1 MQMNKTIFITGAAKR
16 IGKEIALTFK
26 EMGWNII
33 IHYNSSKQNA
43 DDLAEE
49 INRDNPNSAK
59 TVQGNLDVKE
69 DIEKIL
75 DEIHNFFPSID
86 LLINNASTF
95 YPTPIEEISEDHWN
109 KLIGSNLKGPLFL
122 IQGLK
127 EKLKASKGSIIN
139 ITDTN
144 LTKGVANYSIYS
156 AAKAGLEAVTK
167 GLARELAPDIKV
179 NAIAPGAMLE
189 PPDVEWTDEQ
199 KDIVIQSIPLK
210 RMGSEKDIAEA
221 VKFLASSEYITGQII
236 KVDGGRSL

>member
-1 MQMNKTIFITGAAKR
+1 MNKTIFITGAARR
-16 IGKEIALTFK
+16 IGKEIALTFS

-33 IHYNSSKQNA
+33 IHYNSSKKDAN
-43 DDLAEE
+43 DLAEQ
-49 INRDNPNSAK
+49 INSVNPDSAK
-59 TVQGNLDVKE
+59 TVQGNLDIKE

-75 DEIHNFFPSID
+75 NDIENFFPSID

-95 YPTPIEEISEDHWN
+95 YPTPIEEISEDHWDN
-109 KLIGSNLKGPLFL
+109 LIGSNLKGPLFL
-122 IQGLK
+122 IKGLK
-127 EKLKASKGSIIN
+127 EKLKVSKGSIIN

-144 LTKGVANYSIYS
+144 LLKGIANYSIYS
-156 AAKAGLEAVTK
+156 AAKAGLEAITK

-189 PPDVEWTDEQ
+189 PPGVEWTEEQ
-199 KDIVIQSIPLK
+199 KNNVIKSIPLN

-221 VKFLASSEYITGQII
+221 VKFLTFSEYITGQII

>member
-1 MQMNKTIFITGAAKR
+1 MNKTIFITGAAKR

-26 EMGWNII
+26 ELGWNII
-33 IHYNSSKQNA
+33 IHYNSSKNDA
-43 DDLAEE
+43 DNLADQ
-49 INRDNPNSAK
+49 INKDNPNSAK

-69 DIEKIL
+69 DVQKIL
-75 DEIHNFFPSID
+75 NEVNDAFPSID

-95 YPTPIEEISEDHWN
+95 YPTPIDEISEDHWD

-127 EKLKASKGSIIN
+127 EKLKKSNGSIIN

-156 AAKAGLEAVTK
+156 AAKAGLEAITK
-167 GLARELAPDIKV
+167 GLARELAPEIKV

-189 PPDVEWTDEQ
+189 PPDVTWTEEQ
-199 KDIVIQSIPLK
+199 KNKVIETIPLK
-210 RMGSEKDIAEA
+210 RMGSEKDIANA
-221 VKFLASSEYITGQII
+221 VKFLANSEYITGQTI

>member
-1 MQMNKTIFITGAAKR
+1 MNKTIFITGAAKR

-26 EMGWNII
+26 ELGWNII
-33 IHYNSSKQNA
+33 IHYNSSKSDA
-43 DDLAEE
+43 DNLADQ
-49 INRDNPNSAK
+49 INKDNPNSAK

-69 DIEKIL
+69 DVQKIIN
-75 DEIHNFFPSID
+75 EVNNSFPSID

-95 YPTPIEEISEDHWN
+95 YPTPIDEISEDHWE

-127 EKLKASKGSIIN
+127 ENLKKSNGSIIN

-156 AAKAGLEAVTK
+156 AAKAGLEAITK
-167 GLARELAPDIKV
+167 GLARELAPEIKV

-189 PPDVEWTDEQ
+189 PPDVTWTEEQ
-199 KDIVIQSIPLK
+199 KNKVIENIPLK
-210 RMGSEKDIAEA
+210 RMGSEKDIANA
-221 VKFLASSEYITGQII
+221 VKFLANSEYITGQTI
-236 KVDGGRSL
+236 KVDLSLIHI

>member
-1 MQMNKTIFITGAAKR
+1 MNKTIFITGAAKR

-26 EMGWNII
+26 ELGWNII
-33 IHYNSSKQNA
+33 IHYNSSKSDA
-43 DDLAEE
+43 DNLADQ
-49 INRDNPNSAK
+49 INKDNPNSAK

-69 DIEKIL
+69 DIQKIIN
-75 DEIHNFFPSID
+75 EVNNSFPSID

-95 YPTPIEEISEDHWN
+95 YPTPIDEISEDHWE

-127 EKLKASKGSIIN
+127 KNLKKSNGSIIN

-156 AAKAGLEAVTK
+156 AAKAGLEAITK
-167 GLARELAPDIKV
+167 GLARELAPEIKV

-189 PPDVEWTDEQ
+189 PPDVTWTEEQ
-199 KDIVIQSIPLK
+199 KNKVIETIPLK
-210 RMGSEKDIAEA
+210 RMGSEKDIANA
-221 VKFLASSEYITGQII
+221 VKFLANSEYITGQTI

>member
-1 MQMNKTIFITGAAKR
+1 MNKTIFITGAAKR
-16 IGKEIALTFK
+16 IGKEIALVFK
-26 EMGWNII
+26 ELGWNII
-33 IHYNSSKQNA
+33 IHYNSSKEEA
-43 DDLAEE
+43 DNLANQ
-49 INRDNPNSAK
+49 INKDNPNSAK

-69 DIEKIL
+69 DVQKIL
-75 DEIHNFFPSID
+75 NEVNDAFPSID

-95 YPTPIEEISEDHWN
+95 YPTPIDEISEDHWD

-127 EKLKASKGSIIN
+127 EKLKRSNGSIIN

-167 GLARELAPDIKV
+167 GLARELAPEIKV

-189 PPDVEWTDEQ
+189 PPDVTWTEEQ
-199 KDIVIQSIPLK
+199 KNKVIESIPLK
-210 RMGSEKDIAEA
+210 RMGSEKDIANA
-221 VKFLASSEYITGQII
+221 VKFLAHSEYITGQII

>member
-1 MQMNKTIFITGAAKR
+1 MNKTIFITGAAKR

-26 EMGWNII
+26 ELGWNII
-33 IHYNSSKQNA
+33 IHYNSSKNDA
-43 DDLAEE
+43 DNLADQ
-49 INRDNPNSAK
+49 INKDNPNSAK

-69 DIEKIL
+69 DVQKIL
-75 DEIHNFFPSID
+75 NEVNDAFPSID

-95 YPTPIEEISEDHWN
+95 YPTPIDEISEDHWK

-127 EKLKASKGSIIN
+127 EKLKKSNGSIIN

-144 LTKGVANYSIYS
+144 LTKGVANYSKYS
-156 AAKAGLEAVTK
+156 AAKAGLEAISK
-167 GLARELAPDIKV
+167 GLARELAPEIKV

-189 PPDVEWTDEQ
+189 PPDVSWTEEQ
-199 KDIVIQSIPLK
+199 KNKVIETIPLK
-210 RMGSEKDIAEA
+210 RMGSEKDIANA
-221 VKFLASSEYITGQII
+221 VKFLANSEYITGQTI

>member
-1 MQMNKTIFITGAAKR
+1 MNKTILITGAAKR

-26 EMGWNII
+26 ELGWNII
-33 IHYNSSKQNA
+33 IHYNSSKKDA
-43 DDLAEE
+43 DDLADQ
-49 INRDNPNSAK
+49 INKDNPDSAK

-75 DEIHNFFPSID
+75 NEVGEMFPTID
-86 LLINNASTF
+86 LLVNNASAF
-95 YPTPIEEISEDHWN
+95 YPTPIDEISENNWEE
-109 KLIGSNLKGPLFL
+109 LIGSNLKGPLFL

-144 LTKGVANYSIYS
+144 LIKGVANYSIYS

-167 GLARELAPDIKV
+167 GLARELAPEIKV

-189 PPDVEWTDEQ
+189 PTDIKWTDE
-199 KDIVIQSIPLK
+199 KRDKVIKTIPLN
-210 RMGSEKDIAEA
+210 RMGSEKDIANTVE
-221 VKFLASSEYITGQII
+221 FLAHSKYITGQII
-236 KVDGGRSL
+236 KVDGGKSL

>member
-1 MQMNKTIFITGAAKR
+1 MNKTVFITGAAKR
-16 IGKEIALTFK
+16 IGKEIALSFK
-26 EMGWNII
+26 ELGWNII
-33 IHYNSSKQNA
+33 IHYNSSKEDALN
-43 DDLAEE
+43 LAKE
-49 INRDNPNSAK
+49 INNANKNTAI

-69 DIEKIL
+69 DVNAIIKEVL
-75 DEIHNFFPSID
+75 DAFPSVD

-95 YPTPIEEISEDHWN
+95 YPTPIDDISEEHWE
-109 KLIGSNLKGPLFL
+109 KLVGSNLKGPLFL

-127 EKLKASKGSIIN
+127 QKLKESKGSIIN

-144 LTKGVANYSIYS
+144 LSKGVANYSIYS
-156 AAKAGLEAVTK
+156 AAKAGLESITK
-167 GLARELAPDIKV
+167 GLARELAPEIKV

-221 VKFLASSEYITGQII
+221 VNFLAHSQYITGQII

>member
-1 MQMNKTIFITGAAKR
+1 MNKTIFITGAAKR
-16 IGKEIALTFK
+16 IGKEIVLTFK
-26 EMGWNII
+26 ELGWNII
-33 IHYNSSKQNA
+33 IHYNSSKNDA
-43 DDLAEE
+43 DNLADQ
-49 INRDNPNSAK
+49 INKDNPNSAK

-69 DIEKIL
+69 DVQKIL
-75 DEIHNFFPSID
+75 NEVNDAFPSID

-95 YPTPIEEISEDHWN
+95 YPTPIDEISEDHWE

-127 EKLKASKGSIIN
+127 EKLKKSNGSIIN

-156 AAKAGLEAVTK
+156 AAKAGLEAITK
-167 GLARELAPDIKV
+167 GLARELAPEIKV

-189 PPDVEWTDEQ
+189 PPDVTWTEEQ
-199 KDIVIQSIPLK
+199 KNKVIETIPLK
-210 RMGSEKDIAEA
+210 RMGSEKDIANA
-221 VKFLASSEYITGQII
+221 VKFLANSEYITGQTI